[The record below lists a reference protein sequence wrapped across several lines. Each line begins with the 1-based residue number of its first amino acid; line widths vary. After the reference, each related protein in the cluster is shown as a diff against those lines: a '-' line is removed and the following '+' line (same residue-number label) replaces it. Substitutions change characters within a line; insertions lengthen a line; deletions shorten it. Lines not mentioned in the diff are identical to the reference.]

1 MRFMIFVLSIHGA
14 FDRLTRAV
22 LHQYFHRCFRT
33 GMRLNASCISLVYG
47 KSLRIASA
55 GAGQEIH
62 GFVID

>member
-1 MRFMIFVLSIHGA
+1 MRFMIFVLSINGA
-14 FDRLTRAV
+14 FHRLTRAV

-55 GAGQEIH
+55 GA
-62 GFVID
+62 